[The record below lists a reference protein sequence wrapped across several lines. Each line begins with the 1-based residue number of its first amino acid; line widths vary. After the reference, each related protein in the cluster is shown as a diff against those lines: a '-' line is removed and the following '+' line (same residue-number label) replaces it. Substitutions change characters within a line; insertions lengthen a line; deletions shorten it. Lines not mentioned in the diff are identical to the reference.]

1 MCTVS
6 QEWADT
12 LALEDR
18 FAHRPNSN
26 YGENIY
32 CLWSSDRNAKAN
44 PREVIRSWYD
54 EIKEHDF
61 AVEPKGIFKA
71 GHFTQLVW
79 KSSQDLGVGVSK
91 TKKGKVLVVCNYNPR
106 GNIAGQ
112 FSGNVLKA
120 RWIWCASVC
129 VFSDKNESKLREII
143 HFSINESIFNFPN
156 GFTKTE
162 TQINA
167 PPFWLN
173 FTHFPSG
180 FP

>member
-120 RWIWCASVC
+120 R
-129 VFSDKNESKLREII
+129 
-143 HFSINESIFNFPN
+143 
-156 GFTKTE
+156 
-162 TQINA
+162 
-167 PPFWLN
+167 
-173 FTHFPSG
+173 
-180 FP
+180 